1 MGDNLRKISINLD
14 SLKIPGN
21 VGGGTR
27 KKRPPTEK
35 KFKIKAPPKPH
46 TKSLKRN
53 LLKFIR
59 NQQDQK
65 LKNIVAKP
73 DVTEDF
79 KTDFN
84 TSIAYLSEV
93 SKKTENEAKVKN
105 RTLKHYEEG
114 VPTMLTN
121 ILGGDPIVPVTLAIP
136 NQAVS
141 YRIPPPPQYGC
152 LKGGKLPLYKQ
163 YTRKNYGSLGVPI
176 QVNNFQA
183 TTTMAPTTMA
193 TTTMAPTTMAPT
205 TMAPTTMAPTTVA
218 PTTMAPVT
226 PPRITVPPSISK
238 VQQIAKTTNF
248 FNSKYKPPVSKK
260 QRKTLRRTYNIGKSK
275 NIPRVS
281 VLISNKT
288 IRNNISTKSQLLKQT
303 PIQEVKRFL
312 VKNGFIK
319 IGSIA
324 PNDVLRKM
332 YETASLVCGE
342 IHNYSPEN
350 LVYNFFN
357 AEKGAN

>member
-27 KKRPPTEK
+27 KKRPPAEK

-105 RTLKHYEEG
+105 RTLKHYEG
-114 VPTMLTN
+114 GDNKPPAMLTN
-121 ILGGDPIVPVTLAIP
+121 ILGLVPVTLDMP
-136 NQAVS
+136 SQPLS

-163 YTRKNYGSLGVPI
+163 YTRKNYGSVTAPI
-176 QVNNFQA
+176 TA
-183 TTTMAPTTMA
+183 PPMMAPPM
-193 TTTMAPTTMAPT
+193 
-205 TMAPTTMAPTTVA
+205 
-218 PTTMAPVT
+218 MAPVSSQ
-226 PPRITVPPSISK
+226 IVVPPKTLIPSQIVAPIPSQIVAPFGGSK

-248 FNSKYKPPVSKK
+248 FNSKYKPPANKK
-260 QRKTLRRTYNIGKSK
+260 QRKTLRRTYNVGKSK

-288 IRNNISTKSQLLKQT
+288 IRNTISTKSQLLKQT

-357 AEKGAN
+357 AEKGSS

>member
-21 VGGGTR
+21 VGGTR
-27 KKRPPTEK
+27 KKRPPTDK

-73 DVTEDF
+73 DATEDF

-84 TSIAYLSEV
+84 ASISYLSDV
-93 SKKTENEAKVKN
+93 SKKTENEAKIKN

-114 VPTMLTN
+114 APTMLTN
-121 ILGGDPIVPVTLAIP
+121 ILGFDPITLDRP
-136 NQAVS
+136 SQSMS

-163 YTRKNYGSLGVPI
+163 YTHKNYGSLI
-176 QVNNFQA
+176 QQ
-183 TTTMAPTTMA
+183 
-193 TTTMAPTTMAPT
+193 
-205 TMAPTTMAPTTVA
+205 
-218 PTTMAPVT
+218 APVPPPPMVIPSMVP
-226 PPRITVPPSISK
+226 PPRITVPPQMIVPVAPLGGSK

-248 FNSKYKPPVSKK
+248 FNSKYKPPANKK
-260 QRKTLRRTYNIGKSK
+260 QRKTLRRTYNVGKSK

-357 AEKGAN
+357 AEKGAS

>member
-21 VGGGTR
+21 VGGTR

-73 DVTEDF
+73 DATEDF
-79 KTDFN
+79 KTDIN
-84 TSIAYLSEV
+84 TSIAYLSDV

-105 RTLKHYEEG
+105 RTLKHHEENYNG
-114 VPTMLTN
+114 PPTMLTN
-121 ILGGDPIVPVTLAIP
+121 ILGFAPITLDRP
-136 NQAVS
+136 SQSMS

-163 YTRKNYGSLGVPI
+163 YTRKNYGELHGGSTPI
-176 QVNNFQA
+176 Q
-183 TTTMAPTTMA
+183 PTTL
-193 TTTMAPTTMAPT
+193 PP
-205 TMAPTTMAPTTVA
+205 VA
-218 PTTMAPVT
+218 PTTLPPVNMPTMLPPVNMPVT
-226 PPRITVPPSISK
+226 LPPVAPITGGSK

-260 QRKTLRRTYNIGKSK
+260 QRKTLRRTYNVGKSK
-275 NIPRVS
+275 NVPRVS

-357 AEKGAN
+357 AEKGAS

>member
-27 KKRPPTEK
+27 KKRPPAEK

-65 LKNIVAKP
+65 LKNIVEKP
-73 DVTEDF
+73 EATDDF

-105 RTLKHYEEG
+105 RTLKHYEG
-114 VPTMLTN
+114 GAPTMLTN
-121 ILGGDPIVPVTLAIP
+121 ILGVNPIVPITLDVP
-136 NQAVS
+136 TQSMS

-183 TTTMAPTTMA
+183 PPTMAPTSMA
-193 TTTMAPTTMAPT
+193 PTTMAPTTMAPT
-205 TMAPTTMAPTTVA
+205 TMAPTTMAPV
-218 PTTMAPVT
+218 P
-226 PPRITVPPSISK
+226 PPRTTTPSISK
-238 VQQIAKTTNF
+238 VQQISKTTNF
-248 FNSKYKPPVSKK
+248 FNSKYKPPASKK
-260 QRKTLRRTYNIGKSK
+260 QRKTLRRTYNVGKSK

-303 PIQEVKRFL
+303 PIQEVKRYL